1 MAINSASLSGN
12 LSSSEA
18 AAWAPAAIMSLQP
31 RISARPALLSFS
43 LWPPSTESRI
53 PCLKAKKVGVSYSR
67 RQATVCCGES
77 YVSNGLAKNH
87 VDNEVMQLAR
97 KAFCEEVHSRKQD
110 ETISVPKGALLIAAE
125 DKAFVDLDKE
135 RDILALQNEGHSFSA
150 GPRVTGIV
158 NAGALPLGAMT
169 IGGCMES
176 FDDLLKEIE
185 VHLKCN
191 EGRNRPLQIL
201 KAVNTVLFKKKGFI
215 RSNPFGNPQSSY
227 LDQIFIRG
235 SGTGVMLSII
245 YMEI

>member
-1 MAINSASLSGN
+1 MPQLDLFNSVQG
-12 LSSSEA
+12 
-18 AAWAPAAIMSLQP
+18 
-31 RISARPALLSFS
+31 
-43 LWPPSTESRI
+43 
-53 PCLKAKKVGVSYSR
+53 
-67 RQATVCCGES
+67 
-77 YVSNGLAKNH
+77 H
-87 VDNEVMQLAR
+87 VMQHDAVIKWSHVVWVLFCCLFLQG
-97 KAFCEEVHSRKQD
+97 AF
-110 ETISVPKGALLIAAE
+110 LIAAE

-169 IGGCMES
+169 IGGCMKS
-176 FDDLLKEIE
+176 FDDLLMEVE

-191 EGRNRPLQIL
+191 DGRNRPLQIL

-235 SGTGVMLSII
+235 SGTGVSLPPLLSLVLFCAIV
-245 YMEI
+245 